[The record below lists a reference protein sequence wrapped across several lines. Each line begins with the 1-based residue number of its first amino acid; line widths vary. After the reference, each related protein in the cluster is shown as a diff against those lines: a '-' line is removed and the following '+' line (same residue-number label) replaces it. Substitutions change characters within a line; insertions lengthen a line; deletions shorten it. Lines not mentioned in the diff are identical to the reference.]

1 MAPKKNMKVMK
12 AMKVKKAHLKRPSAD
27 LDLPKKEGMS
37 LEEKMELFQ
46 KKGNQDVS
54 SFLDSLTKSQRESLW
69 HKFSAARSALKD
81 EETDEL
87 WGDIAKG
94 KGSDP
99 ARKKLLAT
107 FLKMGGDLKGK
118 REVWHKELLQ
128 YSKKVGHLAATGKAL
143 WKGFL

>member
-1 MAPKKNMKVMK
+1 MHIAEGQVGVFHPCHQCFPISF
-12 AMKVKKAHLKRPSAD
+12 HLG
-27 LDLPKKEGMS
+27 LPTS
-37 LEEKMELFQ
+37 
-46 KKGNQDVS
+46 NQRSIGTHS
-54 SFLDSLTKSQRESLW
+54 STRRMPE
-69 HKFSAARSALKD
+69 

-87 WGDIAKG
+87 WGEIAKG

-118 REVWHKELLQ
+118 KDVWHKELLQ

-143 WKGFL
+143 